1 MTQFHSKGVKMRET
15 ATMATLLQLKMYR
28 EQLPIVVKEAE
39 GGGGESEQEQAG
51 LLNTP
56 EEWMKTQFPMMLHSG
71 LALTCGA
78 GCQLRLQPPNWR
90 S

>member
-15 ATMATLLQLKMYR
+15 AMMAALLQLKKYG
-28 EQLPIVVKEAE
+28 EQLPIVIREADVE
-39 GGGGESEQEQAG
+39 KNKSEQEQAG

-56 EEWMKTQFPMMLHSG
+56 KWMKTPFPMMLHSG
-71 LALTCGA
+71 LALACGA

>member
-39 GGGGESEQEQAG
+39 GGGN
-51 LLNTP
+51 LNKSKQVYLTP
-56 EEWMKTQFPMMLHSG
+56 PKSG
-71 LALTCGA
+71 
-78 GCQLRLQPPNWR
+78 
-90 S
+90 

>member
-39 GGGGESEQEQAG
+39 GGGGN
-51 LLNTP
+51 LNKSKQVYLTP
-56 EEWMKTQFPMMLHSG
+56 PKSG
-71 LALTCGA
+71 
-78 GCQLRLQPPNWR
+78 
-90 S
+90 